1 MEGGPSD
8 VAVVGGGPAGSS
20 LALALA
26 SKGFEVSLLEEHSA
40 VGSPA
45 HCAGLVGPGILDL
58 PGVGPIV
65 RRTTLNELRGAVFVS
80 PGGRR
85 FQVENPRRSALV
97 VDRKMLDHG
106 LGEAA
111 AREGTRMMLR
121 SRAIGLDGGELRFQ
135 VGSTEER
142 MKSRVIVGATGSR
155 FALASMLG
163 DRSGNVIPG
172 VQYEVTKLSLDE
184 EMASIYLGGSVSQ
197 GLFGWVIPIDGETAR
212 VGLCSRK
219 AARNSLNRFLDKRVA
234 GDFGRGKVVEVNAGA
249 IAYGL
254 RRRTVWGNVLLVG
267 DEALQTKPTT
277 GGGIHYSAMC
287 SMMAAEA
294 IAGHLRE
301 GTPLAAYERQWRDVL
316 EGEIRFGLLVRRIY
330 EALSDRDIEGLFQ
343 VPDARA
349 LKALSAADFDRHS
362 SLSRSALA
370 LLPRILRKLGPGAV
384 ARLASEALLSAAE
397 SPHEY
402 L

>member
-26 SKGFEVSLLEEHSA
+26 SEGFEVSLLEEHSA

-45 HCAGLVGPGILDL
+45 HCAGLVGPGMLDL
-58 PGVGPIV
+58 PRLGPIV
-65 RRTTLNELRGAVFVS
+65 RRTTLNELRGAVFIS

-85 FQVENPRRSALV
+85 FQIENPRTSALV
-97 VDRKMLDHG
+97 VDRKMLDHR

-111 AREGTRMMLR
+111 AREGARMMLR

-135 VGSTEER
+135 TGSAEES
-142 MKSRVIVGATGSR
+142 MPCRVIVGATGSR

-163 DRSGNVIPG
+163 DRSGSVVPG

-184 EMASIYLGGSVSQ
+184 EMASIYVGNRVSR

-212 VGLCSRK
+212 VGLCSRRG
-219 AARNSLNRFLDKRVA
+219 ARARLNRLLERA
-234 GDFGRGKVVEVNAGA
+234 AEDFGRGKVVEVNAGA

-267 DEALQTKPTT
+267 DEALQTKPAT
-277 GGGIHYSAMC
+277 GGGIHYSAIC
-287 SMMAAEA
+287 SLIAARV
-294 IAGHLRE
+294 IARHLRE
-301 GTPLAAYERQWRDVL
+301 GTPLEAYEAEWRAAL
-316 EGEIRFGLLVRRIY
+316 EGEIRFGLLVRRVY
-330 EALSDRDIEGLFQ
+330 EALSDRDIENLFE
-343 VPDARA
+343 VPDGRT
-349 LKALSAADFDRHS
+349 LEALSAADFDRHS
-362 SLSRSALA
+362 SLCRLALA
-370 LLPRILRKLGPGAV
+370 LLPRIARKLGPGHL
-384 ARLASEALLSAAE
+384 ARLASEALRGSRE
-397 SPHEY
+397 TPYEY